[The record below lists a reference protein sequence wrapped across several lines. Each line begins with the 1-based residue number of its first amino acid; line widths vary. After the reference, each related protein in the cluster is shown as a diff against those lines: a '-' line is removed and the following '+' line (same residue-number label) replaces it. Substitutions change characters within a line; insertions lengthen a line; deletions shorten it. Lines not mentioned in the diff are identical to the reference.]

1 MNRAKDWLEQA
12 KRDLEHARK
21 SIDLGDYEWA
31 CFAAQ
36 QAAEKAVK
44 ALHARLG
51 QIAWGHSVL
60 GLMEQL
66 PSNIQ
71 VPIGL
76 LEAAKILD
84 NYYIPPRCPNAYP
97 SGAPY
102 RYYTEK
108 EAKEAVIAAEE
119 VIGFCERQGI

>member
-21 SIDLGDYEWA
+21 SIGPGDYEWA

-76 LEAAKILD
+76 LEAAKIPD
-84 NYYIPPRCPNAYP
+84 KYYIPP
-97 SGAPY
+97 
-102 RYYTEK
+102 
-108 EAKEAVIAAEE
+108 
-119 VIGFCERQGI
+119 